1 MRGRAPAAGGRGGRG
16 DRGLS
21 PPAAAAAAKTKNNR
35 SDWHRNRFLH
45 RSRRNSLS
53 PPTRDRPRRSP
64 DRRSTSVERRNYAPW
79 HSDYAR
85 HLHDEPSLPPQLRGR
100 PSPFGC
106 NSYEIPH
113 RLMLPGDPSNLDSEV
128 KPGLRLSHWIKDKD
142 ILQPGNGAPG
152 MSSLGLETQNSHYR
166 RSLFLDDGSP
176 QNLYSLPA
184 DVNYSLDAAGLKLD
198 NMGRSKGSLNVGHHD
213 YHDQLRN
220 PYDERLGGK
229 AYFKD
234 TPFATTD
241 PPFPRL
247 YGGASSS
254 SFPKDD
260 MLGLYDNHLR
270 RPLDG
275 SIRDAPIKFMD
286 DTVERIGYSQ
296 KQFSEPVRWAP
307 LSPAGTEPRYRGYD
321 EINRRELSDREFLVL
336 DDMYEKVPWG
346 SRTDHREKIGSS
358 FRDLV
363 GVRVGELDTS
373 RNVTSESSLW
383 DKQRSLHGDADLDY
397 REGKGITVD
406 YVDSSASGHLGYRVK
421 PSRVHELTSLEETYA
436 LGIDAA
442 RTSYKERP
450 KSPMYS
456 GHRMDIYGQVVRSP
470 RRELEMEGLYQLSSE
485 RMTRRKYVTHSY
497 INEFDPRSVASN
509 DRTAFRRISSP
520 GVTDDIWPE
529 EERQGDIN
537 SKELDFGHTKYRSL
551 SHRMSWS
558 DVWLPSGGTF
568 KHAEHG
574 HGMTLKRRLRPG
586 PSESHGPY
594 TSERRKEFRPNK
606 LWKKDI
612 VDRHDGLN
620 HDGNVPRDDN
630 VQVKRDPAEGSEE
643 FKQQVHKAF
652 LRFFKSLNENPQQV
666 KRYQE
671 QGPGSPLLCCVCGSM
686 SKEFVDTHSL
696 VSHLYHSGK
705 VGLKTEHLGLHKA
718 LCLLVDWNWLVAPD
732 NSRVYQSGATA
743 EAKALKEDLIL
754 WPPVVIIH
762 NSSVEKKVSNSQ
774 QKVLSTEGV
783 QEILREMGFE
793 AGKTTICHGKPA
805 NQNVFLI
812 KFFPTFSG
820 LQEAEKLHNCFA
832 DGNRGRQEFYR
843 RTASK
848 SKANGEREACFKNF
862 PFLYGYLAVAED
874 LPKLDSE
881 MMKRCLVKS
890 KKDIEAIADAPLNID

>member
-1 MRGRAPAAGGRGGRG
+1 MRGRAHATGGRGGRG

-21 PPAAAAAAKTKNNR
+21 PPAAAAAAHTKDNR

-53 PPTRDRPRRSP
+53 PPNRDRRSP
-64 DRRSTSVERRNYAPW
+64 DRRSSTVERRDYAPW

-85 HLHDEPSLPPQLRGR
+85 QLHDEPSQPPQLHGR

-113 RLMLPGDPSNLDSEV
+113 RFMLPGDPRNLDSEV
-128 KPGLRLSHWIKDKD
+128 NPGLRLSHLIKDKD
-142 ILQPGNGAPG
+142 ILQSGNGALG

-176 QNLYSLPA
+176 QNFHSLHA
-184 DVNYSLDAAGLKLD
+184 DANYSLDASVLKLD
-198 NMGRSKGSLNVGHHD
+198 NMRRSKDSLNVAHHD

-275 SIRDAPIKFMD
+275 SIRDAPSKFMD
-286 DTVERIGYSQ
+286 DTVESIGYSQ
-296 KQFSEPVRWAP
+296 KQFSEPVRWGP
-307 LSPAGTEPRYRGYD
+307 LSPARTEPRYRGYD

-336 DDMYEKVPWG
+336 DDMHEKVPWG

-358 FRDLV
+358 LRDLV

-373 RNVTSESSLW
+373 RNVTSEHSLW

-397 REGKGITVD
+397 REGKGIIVD
-406 YVDSSASGHLGYRVK
+406 YVDSSANGHLGYRVK
-421 PSRVHELTSLEETYA
+421 PSRFHQLTSLQETYA

-442 RTSYKERP
+442 PTSYKERP

-456 GHRMDIYGQVVRSP
+456 GHRMDIYGQVVSSP
-470 RRELEMEGLYQLSSE
+470 RRESEMEGLYHLSSE

-520 GVTDDIWPE
+520 GVADDIWPE

-537 SKELDFGHTKYRSL
+537 SKELDFGHTNYMSL
-551 SHRMSWS
+551 SHRMSRS
-558 DVWLPSGGTF
+558 DARLPSGGTY
-568 KHAEHG
+568 KHAERG
-574 HGMTLKRRLRPG
+574 HGMSLKRRLRPG
-586 PSESHGPY
+586 PSESRGPY

-606 LWKKDI
+606 FWKKDI
-612 VDRHDGLN
+612 VDRHDDLN

-630 VQVKRDPAEGSEE
+630 VLVKRDPAEGSVE

-652 LRFFKSLNENPQQV
+652 LRFFKSLNENPQQL

-671 QGPGSPLLCCVCGSM
+671 QGQGSPLLCCVCGRSV
-686 SKEFVDTHSL
+686 FFI
-696 VSHLYHSGK
+696 
-705 VGLKTEHLGLHKA
+705 
-718 LCLLVDWNWLVAPD
+718 CP
-732 NSRVYQSGATA
+732 TA
-743 EAKALKEDLIL
+743 EAKAMKEDLIL
-754 WPPVVIIH
+754 WPPVVIVH
-762 NSSVEKKVSNSQ
+762 NK
-774 QKVLSTEGV
+774 
-783 QEILREMGFE
+783 MGFE

-805 NQNVFLI
+805 NQSVFLI

-820 LQEAEKLHNCFA
+820 LQEAEKLHNCFV
-832 DGNRGRQEFYR
+832 GCNRGRQEFYS
-843 RTASK
+843 RTPNK
-848 SKANGEREACFKNF
+848 SKANSEHEACFKNF
-862 PFLYGYLAVAED
+862 PCLYGYMAVAED
-874 LPKLDSE
+874 LPRLDSE
-881 MMKRCLVKS
+881 TMKRCLVKS

>member
-1 MRGRAPAAGGRGGRG
+1 MRGRAHATGGRGGRG

-21 PPAAAAAAKTKNNR
+21 PPAAAAAAHTKDNR

-53 PPTRDRPRRSP
+53 PPNRDRRSP
-64 DRRSTSVERRNYAPW
+64 DRRSSTVERRDYAPW

-85 HLHDEPSLPPQLRGR
+85 QLHYEPSQPPQLHGR

-113 RLMLPGDPSNLDSEV
+113 RFMLPGDPRNLDSEV
-128 KPGLRLSHWIKDKD
+128 NPGLRLSHLIKDKD
-142 ILQPGNGAPG
+142 ILQSGNGALG

-176 QNLYSLPA
+176 QNFHSLHA
-184 DVNYSLDAAGLKLD
+184 DANYSLDASVLKLD
-198 NMGRSKGSLNVGHHD
+198 NMGRSKDSLNVAHHD

-275 SIRDAPIKFMD
+275 SIRDAPSKFMD
-286 DTVERIGYSQ
+286 DTVESIGYSQ
-296 KQFSEPVRWAP
+296 KQFSEPVRWGP
-307 LSPAGTEPRYRGYD
+307 LSPARTEPRYRGYD

-336 DDMYEKVPWG
+336 DDMHEKVPWG

-358 FRDLV
+358 LRDLV

-373 RNVTSESSLW
+373 RNVTSEHSLW

-397 REGKGITVD
+397 REGKGIIVD
-406 YVDSSASGHLGYRVK
+406 YVDSSANGHLGYRVK
-421 PSRVHELTSLEETYA
+421 PSRFHQLTSLQETYA

-442 RTSYKERP
+442 PTSYKERP

-456 GHRMDIYGQVVRSP
+456 GHRMDIYGQVVSSP
-470 RRELEMEGLYQLSSE
+470 RRESEMEGLYHLSSE

-520 GVTDDIWPE
+520 GVADDIWPE

-537 SKELDFGHTKYRSL
+537 SKELDFGHTNYMSL
-551 SHRMSWS
+551 SHRMSRS
-558 DVWLPSGGTF
+558 DARLPSGGTY
-568 KHAEHG
+568 KHAERG
-574 HGMTLKRRLRPG
+574 HGMSLKRRLRPG
-586 PSESHGPY
+586 PSESRGPY

-606 LWKKDI
+606 FWKKDI
-612 VDRHDGLN
+612 VDRHDDLN

-630 VQVKRDPAEGSEE
+630 VLVKRDPAEGSVE

-652 LRFFKSLNENPQQV
+652 LRFFKSLNENPQQL

-671 QGPGSPLLCCVCGSM
+671 QGQGSPLLCCVCGSM

-718 LCLLVDWNWLVAPD
+718 LCLLVEWNWLVAPD
-732 NSRVYQSGATA
+732 NSRVYQTGATA
-743 EAKALKEDLIL
+743 EAKAMKEDLIL
-754 WPPVVIIH
+754 WPPVVIVH
-762 NSSVEKKVSNSQ
+762 NSSAEKKVSSSQ
-774 QKVLSTEGV
+774 QKVLSTEGI

-805 NQNVFLI
+805 NQSVFLI

-820 LQEAEKLHNCFA
+820 LQEAEKLHNCFV
-832 DGNRGRQEFYR
+832 GCNRGRQEFYS
-843 RTASK
+843 RTPNK
-848 SKANGEREACFKNF
+848 SKANSEHEACFKNF
-862 PFLYGYLAVAED
+862 PCLYGYMAVAED
-874 LPKLDSE
+874 LPRLDSE
-881 MMKRCLVKS
+881 TMKRCLVKS